1 MTLLFRITWAELVI
15 TVGLDISG
23 DEGRQENKRVAETQN
38 TNKQTNKK
46 H

>member
-15 TVGLDISG
+15 AVGLDISG
-23 DEGRQENKRVAETQN
+23 DEGRQENKMVAETQN

>member
-1 MTLLFRITWAELVI
+1 MALLFRITCAELVI
-15 TVGLDISG
+15 AVGLDISG

-38 TNKQTNKK
+38 TNKQANKK